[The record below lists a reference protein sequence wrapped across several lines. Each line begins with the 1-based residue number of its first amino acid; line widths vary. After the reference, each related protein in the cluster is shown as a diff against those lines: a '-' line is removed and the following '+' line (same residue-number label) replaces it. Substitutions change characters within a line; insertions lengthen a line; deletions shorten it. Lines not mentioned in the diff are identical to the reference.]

1 MRDELLNFDIFP
13 SVVPAD
19 KVTNVKIKAKTE
31 YLNFIDE
38 VKYYVSVCPM
48 EIHDIPINDEFTLDG
63 YKYKEFELYPKDG
76 ILEFKYKFIGEQKWC
91 IRIRAGSEQYN
102 YLDNVKLGY
111 KKYWNLHQREE
122 RTRLYMY
129 SLKEDLY
136 NRRPLK
142 GDLHLHTVF
151 SDGNEN
157 PEIVVSNMRRFGNDF
172 CAITDHRFFDSSK
185 RAVEKLNELN
195 TGFKAFL
202 GEEVHENY
210 DGRIHIINFGGQE
223 SINKQ
228 IMDNYDEF
236 MKAVRDDEKNYPDM
250 DEKEALQL
258 AFHKIICDMIRKV
271 GGLCIFAHPFW
282 DVCDSYNTP
291 INVVFEVFKRG
302 YYDAFELMSGIEQDQ
317 NNIQLAVYNE
327 MRTKGIKIPVV
338 GSTDCH
344 NTHTRGVEYA
354 GNAHTLVFS
363 DGDIKE
369 SITDGYSV
377 AIECVG
383 NQREHVYGDLRLSKY
398 AIFLVDNY
406 FRVRDRLTESSGV
419 MMAEYYNGAVYLK
432 PAIELMEKRIK
443 EFEDNYFGR

>member
-13 SVVPAD
+13 SIVPAD

-195 TGFKAFL
+195 TCFKAF
-202 GEEVHENY
+202 
-210 DGRIHIINFGGQE
+210 FG
-223 SINKQ
+223 
-228 IMDNYDEF
+228 
-236 MKAVRDDEKNYPDM
+236 
-250 DEKEALQL
+250 
-258 AFHKIICDMIRKV
+258 
-271 GGLCIFAHPFW
+271 
-282 DVCDSYNTP
+282 
-291 INVVFEVFKRG
+291 
-302 YYDAFELMSGIEQDQ
+302 
-317 NNIQLAVYNE
+317 
-327 MRTKGIKIPVV
+327 
-338 GSTDCH
+338 
-344 NTHTRGVEYA
+344 
-354 GNAHTLVFS
+354 
-363 DGDIKE
+363 
-369 SITDGYSV
+369 
-377 AIECVG
+377 
-383 NQREHVYGDLRLSKY
+383 
-398 AIFLVDNY
+398 
-406 FRVRDRLTESSGV
+406 
-419 MMAEYYNGAVYLK
+419 
-432 PAIELMEKRIK
+432 
-443 EFEDNYFGR
+443 

>member
-76 ILEFKYKFIGEQKWC
+76 ILEFQYKFIGEQKWC

-157 PEIVVSNMRRFGNDF
+157 PEIVVSNMRIFGVVLRVCRSLIF
-172 CAITDHRFFDSSK
+172 VPSK
-185 RAVEKLNELN
+185 
-195 TGFKAFL
+195 
-202 GEEVHENY
+202 
-210 DGRIHIINFGGQE
+210 
-223 SINKQ
+223 S
-228 IMDNYDEF
+228 
-236 MKAVRDDEKNYPDM
+236 
-250 DEKEALQL
+250 
-258 AFHKIICDMIRKV
+258 
-271 GGLCIFAHPFW
+271 FA
-282 DVCDSYNTP
+282 T
-291 INVVFEVFKRG
+291 
-302 YYDAFELMSGIEQDQ
+302 
-317 NNIQLAVYNE
+317 
-327 MRTKGIKIPVV
+327 
-338 GSTDCH
+338 
-344 NTHTRGVEYA
+344 
-354 GNAHTLVFS
+354 
-363 DGDIKE
+363 
-369 SITDGYSV
+369 
-377 AIECVG
+377 ECV
-383 NQREHVYGDLRLSKY
+383 
-398 AIFLVDNY
+398 
-406 FRVRDRLTESSGV
+406 
-419 MMAEYYNGAVYLK
+419 
-432 PAIELMEKRIK
+432 
-443 EFEDNYFGR
+443 